1 MGPGAS
7 AIACHCFDRRQSS
20 QKAPN
25 GLSALARKRPGTF
38 RAYKISLRMSLTRQ
52 PALSVRERQ
61 LLKLAAAGLT
71 DSAIAVRLG
80 ISEATVKTYWRRIR
94 VKLGRNSRTELV
106 ATVLKREIEHSNGE
120 RSRFAPKAGSS
131 EDRFYRLLL
140 EQAPDAI
147 MVVRADGII
156 QMVNE
161 SAAELFGWDVHELTG
176 RPVADLVPNTF
187 RSAHDSHLNSYMES
201 PTRRAMGDHI
211 ATIGLHR
218 SGVEMPIAANLAA
231 IGDGDDMSVVC
242 IVRSLHLP
250 K

>member
-1 MGPGAS
+1 M
-7 AIACHCFDRRQSS
+7 
-20 QKAPN
+20 
-25 GLSALARKRPGTF
+25 T
-38 RAYKISLRMSLTRQ
+38 LTRR

-61 LLKLAAAGLT
+61 LLKCAAAGLT

-94 VKLGRNSRTELV
+94 AKLGRNSRTELV
-106 ATVLKREIEHSNGE
+106 ATVLKQEIAHTNGD
-120 RSRFAPKAGSS
+120 RSRFAPLAGSQ

-147 MVVRADGII
+147 MVVRSDGII

-161 SAAELFGWDVHELTG
+161 SAADLFGWEVDDLTG
-176 RPVADLVPNTF
+176 RPVSDLVPNAF
-187 RSAHDSHLNSYMES
+187 RSAHDSHFNSYMES
-201 PTRRAMGDHI
+201 PSRRAMGDHI

-218 SGVEMPIAANLAA
+218 SGIEMPIAANLSA
-231 IGDGDDMSVVC
+231 IGDGDDVSVVC